1 MKRIAE
7 LIYLLKDSVKCTYVS
22 FLLLVGIIFA
32 WSHNSSL
39 MVTGRVVNKG
49 KPVQGAIV
57 RLQATSISDT
67 TDIIGNFIVIIAL
80 FYCLTF

>member
-1 MKRIAE
+1 
-7 LIYLLKDSVKCTYVS
+7 
-22 FLLLVGIIFA
+22 
-32 WSHNSSL
+32 